1 MHILIALIFGLGGI
15 LLIALKVMS
24 AIFTVIEFFVSAVT
38 FIISFGAILFVAIVA
53 LIIFGIYFG
62 LSQIDQSLANAF
74 LITSLG
80 GIAAFMIFGITA
92 YNKKDDGIKT
102 MNRIRYGSTQLTD
115 DELNKFI
122 DNNSIGEFERI
133 GYMAAFADR
142 YPPKRNLVVDR

>member
-1 MHILIALIFGLGGI
+1 MHILIGGVLG
-15 LLIALKVMS
+15 LIAILWVVFQVLGT
-24 AIFTVIEFFVSAVT
+24 IFAVIEFFVSAVT
-38 FIISFGAILFVAIVA
+38 FILSFGALLFVVLVA

>member
-1 MHILIALIFGLGGI
+1 MHILIGGVLG
-15 LLIALKVMS
+15 LIAILWVVFQVLGT
-24 AIFTVIEFFVSAVT
+24 IFAVIEFFVSAVT
-38 FIISFGAILFVAIVA
+38 FILSFGALLFVVLVA

-102 MNRIRYGSTQLTD
+102 MNRIRYGSTQLID

>member
-1 MHILIALIFGLGGI
+1 MHILIGGFLGLIGI
-15 LLIALKVMS
+15 LWVVFHVVGAVF
-24 AIFTVIEFFVSAVT
+24 AIMEFLAGMIT

-142 YPPKRNLVVDR
+142 YPPKRNLVIDR